1 MTCQTRDASRWQRSL
16 QAWVIGRR
24 SGLSGAQNTGMKRMR
39 KWLSIGFLFL
49 VLLLAVAL
57 FAVQRWIGTEDFRN
71 RAMREASQA
80 LGVGVRIGQIDLAVW
95 PLPAVVLEGVELR
108 TRTPLKLG
116 WVELRPAWGELL
128 LGHVLPGT
136 LIVRHGVL
144 PQSAIDGLVASLQK
158 KHPAADSKETDV
170 SAVAQYL
177 PRRTVLDDV
186 TWVDAKGAGITVQA
200 DARLSPDA
208 LPQSLELEVLKG
220 RLQGTRL
227 ALQRDDM
234 AWDVALQLAGG
245 SVKGRIE
252 LHPAAQP
259 GAEFAL
265 SGQLQTRDVEV
276 AALTAPQPT
285 ATARAAQPL
294 SGRLEASTRL
304 SVRTRAPSAF
314 LDALQTQSTFTVEKA
329 VLHGVDLVKAV
340 KSVGISRGGD
350 TRFDTMSGQ
359 VSTHGSLIELSNL
372 SARSGA
378 LSATGQVSVAESRDL
393 SGRISVELGGAVG
406 VPLVVGGTV
415 DEPEVHLTSGAKIGA
430 AVGTLLMP
438 GVGTGAGAAVGGKV
452 SEGLNKLLGK

>member
-1 MTCQTRDASRWQRSL
+1 
-16 QAWVIGRR
+16 
-24 SGLSGAQNTGMKRMR
+24 
-39 KWLSIGFLFL
+39 
-49 VLLLAVAL
+49 
-57 FAVQRWIGTEDFRN
+57 
-71 RAMREASQA
+71 
-80 LGVGVRIGQIDLAVW
+80 
-95 PLPAVVLEGVELR
+95 
-108 TRTPLKLG
+108 
-116 WVELRPAWGELL
+116 
-128 LGHVLPGT
+128 
-136 LIVRHGVL
+136 
-144 PQSAIDGLVASLQK
+144 
-158 KHPAADSKETDV
+158 
-170 SAVAQYL
+170 
-177 PRRTVLDDV
+177 V

-220 RLQGTRL
+220 RLQGTHL
-227 ALQRDDM
+227 ALQRDGM
-234 AWDVALQLAGG
+234 AWDVVLQLAGG

-252 LHPAAQP
+252 LHPVAQP

-265 SGQLQTRDVEV
+265 NGQLQTRDVEV
-276 AALTAPQPT
+276 AALTAPQAT

-304 SVRTRAPSAF
+304 SVRTRTPSAF

-359 VSTHGSLIELSNL
+359 VNTQGSLIELSNL